1 MAKGCKICHALTP
14 ELDATG
20 RCLGCAL
27 VLEAQTRKVSYGKL
41 VLLKGLYAPVT
52 AIEEIEPPEPELG
65 EETRLCQWCGKSF
78 PPRGTT
84 ARYCSDPCRK
94 EAHKALMRNRNREK
108 RKLTGKRFC
117 AVCGK
122 ELPEDAHWNLK
133 TCSEECGYIHRQN
146 VRRANNARYRERKA
160 AANG

>member
-1 MAKGCKICHALTP
+1 MTRGCKICHALTP

-20 RCLGCAL
+20 R
-27 VLEAQTRKVSYGKL
+27 KVSYGKL
-41 VLLKGLYAPVT
+41 VQLKGLYAPVT
-52 AIEEIEPPEPELG
+52 AIEEIEPPEPVPEPEPG
-65 EETRLCQWCGKSF
+65 EETRLCQQCGKSF
-78 PPRGTT
+78 PLRGTT

-94 EAHKALMRNRNREK
+94 EAHKALMRKRAREK

-133 TCSEECGYIHRQN
+133 TCSEECGYIHRRDM
-146 VRRANNARYRERKA
+146 RRANNARYRERKA
-160 AANG
+160 VEANG